1 MEPAMTTNERELGAL
16 IAKVEL
22 LEKQMESQGRTL
34 NEVRDAI
41 VKAKG
46 GWWTLIAVGTIASG
60 ITTFIYK
67 MVPH

>member
-1 MEPAMTTNERELGAL
+1 MTTNERELGAL

-67 MVPH
+67 MLPH

>member
-1 MEPAMTTNERELGAL
+1 MTTNERELGAL